1 MNKKCLGLV
10 VGAIMSYLPLSSQEP
25 DTLFI
30 GQDTIPSA
38 YILDKKVTVREEMLY
53 DTSGYFMQVINTI
66 TRVKYNPGGDTRN
79 IRYVSGINREKNFHP
94 KFDRTAIKKIRK
106 IE

>member
-30 GQDTIPSA
+30 GRDTIPSA
-38 YILDKKVTVREEMLY
+38 YILDKKVTVRKEMLY

-66 TRVKYNPGGDTRN
+66 TRVKYNPGGDTHN
-79 IRYVSGINREKNFHP
+79 IRYVSNINRVRNTHP
-94 KFDRTAIKKIRK
+94 RFDEIAIENIRK